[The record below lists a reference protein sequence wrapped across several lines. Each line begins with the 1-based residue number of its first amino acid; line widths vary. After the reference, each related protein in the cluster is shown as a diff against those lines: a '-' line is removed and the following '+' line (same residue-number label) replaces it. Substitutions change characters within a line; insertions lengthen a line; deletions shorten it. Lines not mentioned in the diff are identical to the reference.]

1 MPVDPARAVT
11 ELTRLGG
18 CATRRQLRRAVSAR
32 TVDAAVRGGA
42 VLRVARGRYV
52 LPLGEPH
59 RRAAHRLGGTVSHL
73 SAALAHGWAV
83 KTPPAQPWVT
93 VARHRHPDAAAREG
107 VVLTWADVATEDARD
122 GVTTPLR
129 TVLDCARRL
138 PFDEALAVAD
148 SALREGDVTAVELR
162 TAAGRLRGPGSA
174 QVRRVAWVASH
185 LAANPFESVLR
196 ALLLDVPGLHLT
208 PQLRVSG
215 SGLWARVDLGD
226 EGLRLAIEAEGF
238 AFHRT
243 RKDLVRDCHRYTE
256 LTLHGW
262 AVLRFTWEDVM
273 HHPAWVRWA
282 VEGWLATRAG
292 REVASPPRRDAVA
305 A

>member
-1 MPVDPARAVT
+1 MPADPARVVT

-32 TVDAAVRGGA
+32 AVENAVRDGV
-42 VLRVARGRYV
+42 VLRVARGRYA
-52 LPLGEPH
+52 LPLTEAH
-59 RRAAHRLGGTVSHL
+59 RREAHRLGGTLSHL

-83 KTPPAQPWVT
+83 KTPPEQAWVT
-93 VARHRHPDAAAREG
+93 VARHRHPDAAARKG
-107 VVLTWADVATEDARD
+107 AVLVYADLARGEVRD

-148 SALREGDVTAVELR
+148 SALREGDVTPAELR
-162 TAAGRLRGPGSA
+162 ATADRQRGPGSV
-174 QVRRVAWVASH
+174 QVRRVAWAASH

-196 ALLLDVPGLHLT
+196 AIVLDVPGLHVT
-208 PQLRVSG
+208 PQLRVTG

-226 EGLRLAIEAEGF
+226 ERLRLALEAEGF

-262 AVLRFTWEDVM
+262 SVLRFTWEDVM
-273 HHPAWVRWA
+273 HHPDWVRWA

-292 REVASPPRRDAVA
+292 REVAAPPRRDVRA

>member
-18 CATRRQLRRAVSAR
+18 CATRRQLRRTVSAR
-32 TVDAAVRGGA
+32 TVQAAVRDGV
-42 VLRVARGRYV
+42 VLRVARGRYA
-52 LPLGEPH
+52 LPLAEPH
-59 RRAAHRLGGTVSHL
+59 RRVAHRLGGTVSPL
-73 SAALAHGWAV
+73 SAALTLGWAV
-83 KTPPAQPWVT
+83 KTPPDQAWVT
-93 VARHRHPDAAAREG
+93 VARHRHRDAAAREG
-107 VVLTWADVATEDARD
+107 AVLTWAELGPGDSRD
-122 GVTTPLR
+122 GVTTALR

-148 SALREGDVTAVELR
+148 SALREGDVTAGELR
-162 TAAGRLRGPGSA
+162 SAADRLRGPGSA
-174 QVRRVAWVASH
+174 QVRRVAWAASH

-215 SGLWARVDLGD
+215 AGLWARVDLGD
-226 EGLRLAIEAEGF
+226 ERLRLAIEAEGF

-243 RKDLVRDCHRYTE
+243 RKDLVRDCRRYTE

-262 AVLRFTWEDVM
+262 SVLRFTWEDVM
-273 HHPAWVRWA
+273 HHPDWVRWA
-282 VEGWLATRAG
+282 VGGWLATRAG
-292 REVASPPRRDAVA
+292 REVAAPPRRDVRA